1 LADRINFEPPGENAA
16 WAARYLPAVR
26 IAWVLLQKSD
36 AELANFIRD
45 PEMAVH
51 LTETM
56 GMWEGSA
63 GVFLDYVQA
72 MSTMHERCTALLGE
86 AAAERC

>member
-1 LADRINFEPPGENAA
+1 
-16 WAARYLPAVR
+16 
-26 IAWVLLQKSD
+26 
-36 AELANFIRD
+36 
-45 PEMAVH
+45 MAVH

-56 GMWEGSA
+56 GAWEGSA

-86 AAAERC
+86 AAAERR